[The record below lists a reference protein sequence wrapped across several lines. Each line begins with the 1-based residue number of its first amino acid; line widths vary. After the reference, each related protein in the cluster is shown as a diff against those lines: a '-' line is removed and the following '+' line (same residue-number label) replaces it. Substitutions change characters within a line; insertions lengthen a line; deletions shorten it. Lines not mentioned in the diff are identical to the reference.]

1 MNSRCFGRT
10 WAMTGLDGLYSYE
23 TAKYFMFLTVISAW
37 FERAGLGEAEGSEES
52 DHGRMK
58 NVNDSQAAQNQA
70 PHADVDPAVSNWNLP
85 NILTGL
91 RILFIPLFV
100 WLVLAGHDWWAFGCF
115 ALLMLTDK
123 LDGDIARAR
132 GLITDFGKI
141 ADPIAD
147 KALMTAAF
155 VSLNIIGA
163 LPVWITVV
171 ILFREFG
178 ITIWRFVLLRQGK
191 VVPASKGGKL
201 KTALQTLA
209 VALYLCP
216 LPEWMDIPSRIV
228 MLAAVVVTVVTG
240 VQYLVDGRKEN
251 Q

>member
-1 MNSRCFGRT
+1 M
-10 WAMTGLDGLYSYE
+10 D
-23 TAKYFMFLTVISAW
+23 
-37 FERAGLGEAEGSEES
+37 
-52 DHGRMK
+52 
-58 NVNDSQAAQNQA
+58 VNDSQAAHNQS
-70 PHADVDPAVSNWNLP
+70 HSTDVNPEVSNWNLP
-85 NILTGL
+85 NVLTSL
-91 RILFIPLFV
+91 RILFIPLFA
-100 WLVLAGHDWWAFGCF
+100 WLVLAGHEWWAFGCF

-123 LDGDIARAR
+123 LDGDIARSR
-132 GLITDFGKI
+132 GLITNFGKI

-155 VSLNIIGA
+155 VCLNIIGA

-178 ITIWRFVLLRQGK
+178 ITIWRFSLLRRGK
-191 VVPASKGGKL
+191 VVPASQGGKL

-216 LPEWMDIPSRIV
+216 LPGWMDTPSLLV
-228 MLAAVVVTVVTG
+228 MLVAVVVTVVTG
-240 VQYLVDGRKEN
+240 IQYLIDGRREN